1 MPPLGRLRRAHAVL
15 VAKHADL
22 MDRSIEPDGGD
33 PFDGHEIFAA
43 VEILDELAVIA
54 GFSEYVRRRHRCAF
68 TVAKFEVMHR
78 HRLAADHTDT
88 DKAVSRRLHP
98 DAVAWIQQ
106 AKRAAIPCAAAG
118 RDEAV
123 ASRLIPIA
131 AVPVGAID
139 EINGRFGKFA
149 AVPASQGFRRE
160 WRMRSEMKSPAWT
173 TQISDVPTVSAR

>member
-1 MPPLGRLRRAHAVL
+1 
-15 VAKHADL
+15 
-22 MDRSIEPDGGD
+22 
-33 PFDGHEIFAA
+33 
-43 VEILDELAVIA
+43 
-54 GFSEYVRRRHRCAF
+54 
-68 TVAKFEVMHR
+68 MHR